1 MDILNILGVFG
12 IGTASI
18 VAGIVYLSKQ
28 VFLHKLKKLEENHR
42 SELRKRE
49 EDHKKEL
56 NKELKKIESDFKILI
71 ERQLEEHKS
80 ELKKINDKYHIT
92 FSKLH
97 AERAETI
104 KRLHTKLVELEI
116 STWDLLSWDGV
127 NLPNSINK
135 KIDKQHLK
143 ESVDEMAEKAVDLYD
158 DFKRNEIYFPE
169 NISSVFGEI
178 TANMNEITSN
188 IYLYI
193 NMDNNSVP
201 DLESFLEKEKE
212 TVEQINE
219 RIPDAKQSLQIE
231 FRKLLGVVEE

>member
-28 VFLHKLKKLEENHR
+28 VFLHKMKKLEENHR

-71 ERQLEEHKS
+71 ERQMEEHKS

-135 KIDKQHLK
+135 KVDKQHLK
-143 ESVDEMAEKAVDLYD
+143 ETVDEMAEKAVDLHD

-169 NISSVFGEI
+169 NISNVFGEI
-178 TANMNEITSN
+178 TENMNEITSN

-193 NMDNNSVP
+193 NMDNNNVT

-219 RIPDAKQSLQIE
+219 RIPDAKESLQIE